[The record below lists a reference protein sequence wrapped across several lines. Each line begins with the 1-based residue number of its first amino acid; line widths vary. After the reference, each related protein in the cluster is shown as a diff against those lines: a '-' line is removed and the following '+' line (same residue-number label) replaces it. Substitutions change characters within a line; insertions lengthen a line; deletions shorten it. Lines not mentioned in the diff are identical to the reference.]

1 MHCCCTFYPAKAQL
15 APETG
20 TQGLLLVRNFFLV
33 IIAILLGTTAA
44 RAHDVLVVQALRVKP
59 FDEAYRGFRDACAT
73 DARRVYLSDLES
85 TDIVKLVREEKP
97 LLILAIGADA
107 LVRVQKVKGIPIL
120 YLMVLNPQT
129 IVHGKGN
136 VTGVDMNVPP
146 EKYLDLLTR
155 ISPAP
160 KKIGIV
166 YDPSKTGR
174 LVKRAQQAAQ
184 ERGMEITTLEVSRP
198 NEVPKALDAMKGMV
212 DALLMLPDTT
222 VVTPETVEFFL
233 LFSQN
238 NSIPVITFAS
248 KYVEM
253 GALLSIDIDGF
264 DLGRQAG
271 EMAQQILNGA
281 AVNAMP
287 GTEARKT
294 HVKANRN
301 VAKKLRI
308 TLDIPNH

>member
-1 MHCCCTFYPAKAQL
+1 M
-15 APETG
+15 
-20 TQGLLLVRNFFLV
+20 RNFFLV

-44 RAHDVLVVQALRVKP
+44 RAHDVLVVQGLRVKP
-59 FDEAYRGFRDACAT
+59 FDEAFRGFRNVCAADAK
-73 DARRVYLSDLES
+73 RVYLSDLDNA
-85 TDIVKLVREEKP
+85 DIGRLVREEKP
-97 LLILAIGADA
+97 HLILAIGADA
-107 LVRVQKVKGIPIL
+107 LTRVQKVKGIPIL

-129 IVHGKGN
+129 IVHGNGN
-136 VTGVDMNVPP
+136 ATGVAMNVPP

-160 KKIGIV
+160 KKIGLV

-174 LVKRAQQAAQ
+174 LVKRAQQAAR

-238 NSIPVITFAS
+238 NNIPVITFAS

-253 GALLSIDIDGF
+253 GALLSLDIDGF
-264 DLGRQAG
+264 DQGRQAG

-281 AVNAMP
+281 AVSAVP

-308 TLDIPNH
+308 TLNTPDHQKSEMTPDR